1 MPTPTHEASL
11 PDLPARP
18 GDGHKGTFGTVI
30 VIGGCQTMIGAPAL
44 TAWAALRA
52 GVGLVKSLV
61 DPVLSLMVPAMLESV
76 TDVAWDGSIHH
87 LLVALDEADPKA
99 TAVLAVGPGWG
110 RNLRRKVM
118 LQQLLMQPRSM
129 VIDADGLFALALLLK
144 DHTSVALNHRVIL
157 TPHPGE
163 FARLAEPLN
172 ITPHPKSEAE
182 RTHAAKQLADR
193 LQATVILKG
202 AGSVITDGKHV
213 SINQTGNA
221 CLATAGTGDVLT
233 GVAASLLAQGMTP
246 FDAAVLAAHL
256 HGLAGDLWRDQQGK
270 AGLLATEL
278 ADLLPKVM

>member
-1 MPTPTHEASL
+1 MSTPTHEASL

-44 TAWAALRA
+44 TARAALRA
-52 GVGLVKSLV
+52 GAGLVKSLV
-61 DPVLSLMVPAMLESV
+61 DPKLSLMVPAMLESV

-110 RNLRRKVM
+110 RSLRRKVM

-144 DHTSVALNHRVIL
+144 DHTSVALAHRAIL

-172 ITPHPKSEAE
+172 INPHPESENE
-182 RTHAAKQLADR
+182 RSTAAKQLAGK

-202 AGSVITDGKHV
+202 ANSVITDGKRV
-213 SINQTGNA
+213 AINQTGNS
-221 CLATAGTGDVLT
+221 CLATAGTGDVQT

-270 AGLLATEL
+270 AGLLAAEL